1 MIAYHRWYHP
11 RGRPGSGNP
20 ATSQAR
26 DRRWQPPEAMD
37 YRWAPPVGADS
48 SLQKLRRLARIQQR
62 SSVVRDL
69 HRIADALEALAG
81 TRAAS

>member
-1 MIAYHRWYHP
+1 MIAYRGWYHP

-48 SLQKLRRLARIQQR
+48 SLQELRRLARIQQR
-62 SSVVRDL
+62 ASVARDF
-69 HRIADALEALAG
+69 HRIDGALEALAG
-81 TRAAS
+81 RAAP